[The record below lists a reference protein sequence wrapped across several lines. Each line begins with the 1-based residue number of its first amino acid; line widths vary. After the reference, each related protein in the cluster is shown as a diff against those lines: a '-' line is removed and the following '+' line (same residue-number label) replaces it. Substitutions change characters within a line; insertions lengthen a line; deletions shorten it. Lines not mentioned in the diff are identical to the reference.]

1 MNREYRHLEG
11 IYVVSFL
18 FAFWW
23 IHVLIHF
30 LIKNIIEGY
39 IYFCMMDLEYDG
51 VYRFFQLSEI
61 KIAQKLSEF
70 NLMRKL
76 ILEAYFFKVKFFL
89 KFIVFF
95 TIFLLTY
102 FFILIQCR
110 INSYYSN
117 EIITVAFFVWVDLL
131 TPKAPKNAIPD
142 VSLKKQ
148 KLTKKRKSI
157 WFFLELNVYVF
168 LIVNF
173 S

>member
-1 MNREYRHLEG
+1 
-11 IYVVSFL
+11 
-18 FAFWW
+18 
-23 IHVLIHF
+23 
-30 LIKNIIEGY
+30 
-39 IYFCMMDLEYDG
+39 MMDLEYDG
-51 VYRFFQLSEI
+51 IYRFFQLSEI

-117 EIITVAFFVWVDLL
+117 EIITVAFFV
-131 TPKAPKNAIPD
+131 
-142 VSLKKQ
+142 
-148 KLTKKRKSI
+148 
-157 WFFLELNVYVF
+157 
-168 LIVNF
+168 
-173 S
+173 